1 MTEART
7 ASYSSRRTAWIGLGF
22 LGVSLAWALYNTYV
36 PVLLKER
43 FALGSAEVGWIGTG
57 NNLLTLLLLPVFGA
71 WSDRT
76 RTGRGRRF
84 PFILIGAP
92 ISAALFA
99 SIPFLADRFSLAAF
113 ILGLAAFNW
122 AMAVFRSPLVAL
134 MPDLT
139 PSPDRSRGNAVI
151 NLMGGVGALL
161 AYFGGK
167 KLQEL
172 DPGSPFQAG
181 ALVLAAACL
190 ITLVVIREPSRLGA
204 PLSGKGAFDDLIEGL
219 REVFQASEKSPVF
232 LLFSLLAW
240 SMGFSAIG
248 MFFTTY
254 SKFYLGWSEADGGM
268 VLGFFA
274 LAFIASAV
282 GAGRLSR
289 KYGRAPI
296 IRAGLVILIV
306 ALLLLPL
313 AHAFMAV
320 ATLMVIAGMGWA
332 WVNVNSLPMLLDSVP
347 ENRLGAYT
355 GVYYLFSMAGG
366 VIAPPIAGLAMD
378 RFGYGSLPVACAGF
392 YFLSWLGMSG
402 VHRGEAAAGK
412 NA

>member
-1 MTEART
+1 MTETQAV
-7 ASYSSRRTAWIGLGF
+7 SFSSRRTAWIGLGF

-43 FALGSAEVGWIGTG
+43 FALGSVEVGWIGTG
-57 NNLLTLLLLPVFGA
+57 NNLLTLLLLPIFGA

-84 PFILIGAP
+84 PFILFGAP
-92 ISAALFA
+92 IGAALLA
-99 SIPFLADRFSLAAF
+99 AIPFLADRFSLPAF
-113 ILGLAAFNW
+113 ILGLAGFNW

-139 PSPDRSRGNAVI
+139 PSPDRSRGNAII

-172 DPGSPFQAG
+172 HPGSPFQAG

-190 ITLVVIREPSRLGA
+190 ITVTVIREPSRHEA
-204 PLSGKGAFDDLIEGL
+204 PLLGKGAFEDLIDGL

-240 SMGFSAIG
+240 SMGFNAIG

-282 GAGRLSR
+282 GAGRLSLQF
-289 KYGRAPI
+289 GRAPI
-296 IRAGLVILIV
+296 IRVGLVILIV
-306 ALLLLPL
+306 NLLLLPL
-313 AHAFMAV
+313 AHAFAAV
-320 ATLMVIAGMGWA
+320 ATLMAIAGMGWA

-347 ENRLGAYT
+347 ESRIGAYT

-378 RFGYGSLPVACAGF
+378 RFGFGSLPIACAVF
-392 YFLSWLGMSG
+392 YIFSWIGMYR
-402 VHRGEAAAGK
+402 VHRGEASS
-412 NA
+412 